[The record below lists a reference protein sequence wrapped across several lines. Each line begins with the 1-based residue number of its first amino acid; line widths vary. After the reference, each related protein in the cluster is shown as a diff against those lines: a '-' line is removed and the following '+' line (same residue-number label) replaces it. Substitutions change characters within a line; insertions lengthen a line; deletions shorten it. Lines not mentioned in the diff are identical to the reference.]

1 MGDLDLA
8 CGDSESGF
16 DSEVDDID
24 SSLYYLSFLLERSVR
39 VARCAMTPPDT
50 WEEAQ
55 LRADGL
61 ARSA

>member
-24 SSLYYLSFLLERSVR
+24 SWYYLSFLLERSVR
-39 VARCAMTPPDT
+39 VARCAMAPPDT